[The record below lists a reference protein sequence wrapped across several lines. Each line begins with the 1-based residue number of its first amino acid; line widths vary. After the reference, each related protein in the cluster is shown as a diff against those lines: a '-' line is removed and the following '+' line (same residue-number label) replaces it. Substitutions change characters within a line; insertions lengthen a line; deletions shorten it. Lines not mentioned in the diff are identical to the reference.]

1 MAANVSSEE
10 ERERRII
17 MVGEFIIE
25 YPSMSTRKIAEYFSK
40 NYFSI
45 SNATVHDYLSKYK
58 KMISKNRE
66 QIEKIMNDNRAKSI
80 EDNNVVER
88 VKKVTKKYL
97 EEDKTIEQ
105 IAMELGINF
114 WTVYRD
120 LKTRLPLLN
129 NELYKLVVE
138 KMMNQ
143 IQENLNNKDKNM

>member
-25 YPSMSTRKIAEYFSK
+25 HPNMSTRKIAEYFSK

-45 SNATVHDYLSKYK
+45 SNATVHDYLIRYK
-58 KMISKNRE
+58 KMCLIDQKR
-66 QIEKIMNDNRAKSI
+66 IEKIMNDNRAKSI

-105 IAMELGINF
+105 IAIELGINF

-129 NELYKLVVE
+129 NELYKLVEE
-138 KMMNQ
+138 KMNER
-143 IQENLNNKDKNM
+143 INDNLNKKI